1 MQSYDL
7 SALRELVT
15 ACYAILIFITRDS
28 RISTQVWTGTNTLPE
43 TCNSELKRVSF
54 EVTLSAEILT
64 LFFLSTL
71 LCVNVLKSFSLLLF
85 LQFSLLFR
93 RAFLPLFRSVIE
105 L

>member
-1 MQSYDL
+1 VQSYDL
-7 SALRELVT
+7 SALRDLVT

-71 LCVNVLKSFSLLLF
+71 LCVNVLKSFSLLF